1 MGTVCAEGPE
11 AAPPRES
18 ESLFSHRR
26 FLDFQDPSLCGPG
39 GDEQQLG
46 LLGVG
51 VLSVSWAELRRRAK
65 ARGVSSST
73 PLLLR
78 LPPSR
83 PGGHWSPAPLLG
95 SAAGCWCPPGLPSSP
110 GVTGKRGVSARSP
123 PEGTT
128 PPRGAPGL
136 WGSLSG
142 RAPGSSFGPGKGW
155 LTRATK
161 LRLQPIGKLSGHI
174 GPVMCL
180 TVNQTASNHDL
191 VVTGSKDHYVKVC
204 PPWRG
209 CPQLGPCVP

>member
-1 MGTVCAEGPE
+1 M
-11 AAPPRES
+11 APPGES

-26 FLDFQDPSLCGPG
+26 CLDFQDPSLCGPG

-83 PGGHWSPAPLLG
+83 PGGHWAPAPLLG
-95 SAAGCWCPPGLPSSP
+95 SAAGCWRPPGLPSSP
-110 GVTGKRGVSARSP
+110 GVTGKRGVPARSP

-128 PPRGAPGL
+128 APGGL
-136 WGSLSG
+136 QGSGGLCLGEPLGAASAPG
-142 RAPGSSFGPGKGW
+142 RAG
-155 LTRATK
+155 
-161 LRLQPIGKLSGHI
+161 
-174 GPVMCL
+174 
-180 TVNQTASNHDL
+180 
-191 VVTGSKDHYVKVC
+191 
-204 PPWRG
+204 
-209 CPQLGPCVP
+209 